1 VLRANVL
8 QLDLIVMPLL
18 TLIYLASSLDK
29 SNLGN
34 AKSLGMMKDIGNDP
48 TGETYALLNSLYYVS
63 YAPFSQYSPSLEGLD
78 GANTTPQWYPS
89 LCWVSVHAWS
99 QSSPSA
105 HCSGVS
111 PQHALLVFKT
121 TQAPLP
127 AASSLVLEV
136 SSSFSLKLAP
146 QPPLTHQQRLVSPH

>member
-1 VLRANVL
+1 MTARTLSAVQKVDDAYVEDASKTATNSSEQEVVVREFDPKFMRKTTLKVCLVSYLLACVLRANVL

-63 YAPFSQYSPSLEGLD
+63 YAPFSQYSL
-78 GANTTPQWYPS
+78 
-89 LCWVSVHAWS
+89 
-99 QSSPSA
+99 
-105 HCSGVS
+105 
-111 PQHALLVFKT
+111 K
-121 TQAPLP
+121 APRTRR
-127 AASSLVLEV
+127 S
-136 SSSFSLKLAP
+136 
-146 QPPLTHQQRLVSPH
+146 